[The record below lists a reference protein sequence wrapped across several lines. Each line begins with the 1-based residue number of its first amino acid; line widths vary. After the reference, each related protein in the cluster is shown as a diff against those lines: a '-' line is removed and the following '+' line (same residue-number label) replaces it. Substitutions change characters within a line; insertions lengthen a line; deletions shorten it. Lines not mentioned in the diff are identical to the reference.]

1 MRKAFFQIENNP
13 VFKGYSDGSKWNG
26 FANPYFDLQTAKMVL
41 AYYQNQD
48 CEESREQWLEWELEK
63 NPKVVDGKKL
73 YCFGYGYIWHE
84 LEGDDLLTN
93 LLGDWCDLVGE
104 TLDCSA
110 DEMVYGLKEDDK
122 EREYKRKFLYRFID
136 LWDVEEERG
145 KN

>member
-1 MRKAFFQIENNP
+1 M
-13 VFKGYSDGSKWNG
+13 
-26 FANPYFDLQTAKMVL
+26 
-41 AYYQNQD
+41 
-48 CEESREQWLEWELEK
+48 
-63 NPKVVDGKKL
+63 
-73 YCFGYGYIWHE
+73 
-84 LEGDDLLTN
+84 
-93 LLGDWCDLVGE
+93 GE

>member
-1 MRKAFFQIENNP
+1 MEDDQ

-26 FANPYFDLQTAKMVL
+26 FANPYFDFQTAKTVL
-41 AYYQNQD
+41 AYYQNQP
-48 CEESREQWLEWELEK
+48 CIESRESWLEWEVK
-63 NPKVVDGKKL
+63 PTNVDGKEL
-73 YCFGYGYIWHE
+73 YSFGFGYAWHQ

-136 LWDVEEERG
+136 LWDVAEDRG